1 MSDFF
6 PGFEPTRTSPSQGIT
21 GAVQDA
27 LVSIYKGEG
36 LVPPSQESI
45 SVTSAKTAVDGN
57 NKEGVNQLLPKY
69 SNQAKQVGGDHY
81 KQTTLQ
87 PWDVIS
93 AWSLDPWLANVVKY
107 VQRHQRKNG
116 REDLL
121 KAVHYLEYVIENY
134 DLVKSKYYKE

>member
-6 PGFEPTRTSPSQGIT
+6 PGFEPTRTPQSQGII

-27 LVSIYKGEG
+27 LVSIYKEEG

-45 SVTSAKTAVDGN
+45 SVTSAKTVVAGN

-69 SNQAKQVGGDHY
+69 SNQAKQVGGNHY
-81 KQTTLQ
+81 KETTLQ

-116 REDLL
+116 KEDLE
-121 KAVHYLEYVIENY
+121 KAVHYLEYVIANY
-134 DLVKSKYYKE
+134 ETVIKKYYKE

>member
-6 PGFEPTRTSPSQGIT
+6 PGFEPTRTSQSHGII

-27 LVSIYKGEG
+27 LVSIYKEEG

-69 SNQAKQVGGDHY
+69 SNQAKQVGGNHY
-81 KQTTLQ
+81 KETTLQ

-116 REDLL
+116 KEDLE
-121 KAVHYLEYVIENY
+121 KAVHYLEYVIANY
-134 DLVKSKYYKE
+134 DTVIKKYYKE

>member
-6 PGFEPTRTSPSQGIT
+6 PGFEPTLTSQST
-21 GAVQDA
+21 KTTEAVHDA
-27 LVSIYKGEG
+27 LVSIYRGEG
-36 LVPPSQESI
+36 LVPHSLESI
-45 SVTSAKTAVDGN
+45 NVTSAKTVGAGN
-57 NKEGVNQLLPKY
+57 NNEGVNQLLPKY

-121 KAVHYLEYVIENY
+121 KAVHYLEYVIDNY

>member
-6 PGFEPTRTSPSQGIT
+6 PGFEPTLTSQLT
-21 GAVQDA
+21 KTTEAVPA
-27 LVSIYKGEG
+27 AVASIYKGVDA
-36 LVPPSQESI
+36 VPRSQESI
-45 SVTSAKTAVDGN
+45 NVTSAKTVVVGN

-134 DLVKSKYYKE
+134 DTVIKKYYKE

>member
-6 PGFEPTRTSPSQGIT
+6 PGFEPILTSVST
-21 GAVQDA
+21 KTTEAVHDA
-27 LVSIYKGEG
+27 LVSIYRDEG
-36 LVPPSQESI
+36 LVPHSQESTNAI
-45 SVTSAKTAVDGN
+45 NVKTAVDGN

-69 SNQAKQVGGDHY
+69 SNQAKQVGGNHY
-81 KQTTLQ
+81 KETTLQ

-116 REDLL
+116 KEDLE
-121 KAVHYLEYVIENY
+121 KAVHYLEYVIANY
-134 DLVKSKYYKE
+134 DTVIKKYYKE

>member
-6 PGFEPTRTSPSQGIT
+6 PGFEPTLTSVSTKPTQ
-21 GAVQDA
+21 AVHDA
-27 LVSIYKGEG
+27 LVSIYRDEG
-36 LVPPSQESI
+36 LVPLSQESTNAI
-45 SVTSAKTAVDGN
+45 NARTVVDGN
-57 NKEGVNQLLPKY
+57 NKEGVNQLLPRY

>member
-6 PGFEPTRTSPSQGIT
+6 PGFEPTLTSVST
-21 GAVQDA
+21 KTTEAVHDA
-27 LVSIYKGEG
+27 LVSIYRGEG
-36 LVPPSQESI
+36 LVPHSQESTNAI
-45 SVTSAKTAVDGN
+45 NAKTAVGGN

-116 REDLL
+116 REDLQ
-121 KAVHYLEYVIENY
+121 KAVLYLEYVIENY
-134 DLVKSKYYKE
+134 DTVIKKYYKE

>member
-6 PGFEPTRTSPSQGIT
+6 PGFEPTLTSQST
-21 GAVQDA
+21 KTTEAVHDA
-27 LVSIYKGEG
+27 LVSIYREEG
-36 LVPPSQESI
+36 LVPPLQESI
-45 SVTSAKTAVDGN
+45 NAINAKTVVDGN

-69 SNQAKQVGGDHY
+69 SNQAKQVGGNHY
-81 KQTTLQ
+81 KETTLQ

-116 REDLL
+116 KEDLE
-121 KAVHYLEYVIENY
+121 KAVHYLEYVIANY
-134 DLVKSKYYKE
+134 DTVIKKYYKE

>member
-6 PGFEPTRTSPSQGIT
+6 PGFEPTRTSQSQGII

-27 LVSIYKGEG
+27 LVSIYKEEG

-45 SVTSAKTAVDGN
+45 SVTSAKTVVDGN

-69 SNQAKQVGGDHY
+69 SNQAKQVGGNHY
-81 KQTTLQ
+81 KETTLQ

>member
-6 PGFEPTRTSPSQGIT
+6 PGFEPTRTSQSQGII

-27 LVSIYKGEG
+27 LVSIYKEEG
-36 LVPPSQESI
+36 LVPPLQESI

-57 NKEGVNQLLPKY
+57 NKEGANQLLPKY

>member
-1 MSDFF
+1 M
-6 PGFEPTRTSPSQGIT
+6 
-21 GAVQDA
+21 
-27 LVSIYKGEG
+27 
-36 LVPPSQESI
+36 
-45 SVTSAKTAVDGN
+45 
-57 NKEGVNQLLPKY
+57 LPKY

-81 KQTTLQ
+81 KQTALQ

>member
-6 PGFEPTRTSPSQGIT
+6 PGFEPTLTSQST
-21 GAVQDA
+21 KTTEAVHDA
-27 LVSIYKGEG
+27 LVSIYREEG
-36 LVPPSQESI
+36 LVPHSQESTNAI
-45 SVTSAKTAVDGN
+45 NAKTAVGGN

-69 SNQAKQVGGDHY
+69 SNQAKQVGGNHY
-81 KQTTLQ
+81 KETTLQ

-116 REDLL
+116 KEDLE
-121 KAVHYLEYVIENY
+121 KAVHYLEYVIANY
-134 DLVKSKYYKE
+134 ETVIKKYYKE

>member
-6 PGFEPTRTSPSQGIT
+6 PGFEPTLTSVST
-21 GAVQDA
+21 KTTEAVHDV

-36 LVPPSQESI
+36 LVPHSQESI

>member
-6 PGFEPTRTSPSQGIT
+6 PGFEPTRTSQSQGIT

-27 LVSIYKGEG
+27 LVSIYKEEG
-36 LVPPSQESI
+36 LVRPSQESI
-45 SVTSAKTAVDGN
+45 SVTSAKTVVAGN

-69 SNQAKQVGGDHY
+69 SNQAKQVGGNHY
-81 KQTTLQ
+81 KETTLQ

-116 REDLL
+116 KEDLE
-121 KAVHYLEYVIENY
+121 KAVHYLEYVIANY
-134 DLVKSKYYKE
+134 ETVIKKYYKE

>member
-6 PGFEPTRTSPSQGIT
+6 PGFEPTLTSQST
-21 GAVQDA
+21 KTTEAVPA
-27 LVSIYKGEG
+27 VVASIYKGVDA
-36 LVPPSQESI
+36 VPRSLESI
-45 SVTSAKTAVDGN
+45 NVTSAKTVGAGN

>member
-6 PGFEPTRTSPSQGIT
+6 PGFEPTRTSQSQGII

-27 LVSIYKGEG
+27 LVSIYKEEG
-36 LVPPSQESI
+36 LVPPLPESI
-45 SVTSAKTAVDGN
+45 SVTSAKTVVDGN

-69 SNQAKQVGGDHY
+69 SNQAKQVGGNHY
-81 KQTTLQ
+81 KETTLQ

-116 REDLL
+116 KEDLE
-121 KAVHYLEYVIENY
+121 KAVHYLEYVIANY
-134 DLVKSKYYKE
+134 DTVIKKYYKE

>member
-6 PGFEPTRTSPSQGIT
+6 PGFEPTRTSPSQVIT

-36 LVPPSQESI
+36 LVPHSQESI
-45 SVTSAKTAVDGN
+45 SVTSARTAVDGN

>member
-6 PGFEPTRTSPSQGIT
+6 PGFEPTRTSQSQGII

-27 LVSIYKGEG
+27 LVSIYKEEG
-36 LVPPSQESI
+36 LVHPSQESI
-45 SVTSAKTAVDGN
+45 SVTSAKTVVDGN

>member
-6 PGFEPTRTSPSQGIT
+6 PGFEPTRTPQSQGII

-27 LVSIYKGEG
+27 LVSIYKEEG

-45 SVTSAKTAVDGN
+45 SVTSAKTVVAGN

-69 SNQAKQVGGDHY
+69 SSQAKQVGGNHY
-81 KQTTLQ
+81 KETTLQ

-116 REDLL
+116 KEDLE
-121 KAVHYLEYVIENY
+121 KAVHYLEYVIANY
-134 DLVKSKYYKE
+134 ETVIKKYYKE

>member
-69 SNQAKQVGGDHY
+69 SNQAKQVGGNHY
-81 KQTTLQ
+81 KETTLQ

-116 REDLL
+116 KEDLE
-121 KAVHYLEYVIENY
+121 KAVHYLEYVIANY
-134 DLVKSKYYKE
+134 DTVIKKYYKE

>member
-6 PGFEPTRTSPSQGIT
+6 PGFEPTRTSQSQGII

-27 LVSIYKGEG
+27 LVSIYKEEG

-45 SVTSAKTAVDGN
+45 SVTSAKTVVDGN

-69 SNQAKQVGGDHY
+69 SNQAKQVGGNHY
-81 KQTTLQ
+81 KETTLQ

-116 REDLL
+116 KEDLE
-121 KAVHYLEYVIENY
+121 KAVHYLEYVIANY
-134 DLVKSKYYKE
+134 DTVIKKYYKE

>member
-6 PGFEPTRTSPSQGIT
+6 PGFEPTLTSQST
-21 GAVQDA
+21 KTTEAVHDA
-27 LVSIYKGEG
+27 LVSIYRGEG
-36 LVPPSQESI
+36 LVPHSQESTNAI
-45 SVTSAKTAVDGN
+45 NAKTAVGGN

-116 REDLL
+116 KEDLE
-121 KAVHYLEYVIENY
+121 KAVHYLEYVIANY
-134 DLVKSKYYKE
+134 DTVIKKYYKE

>member
-6 PGFEPTRTSPSQGIT
+6 PGFEPILTSVST
-21 GAVQDA
+21 KTTEAVQDV
-27 LVSIYKGEG
+27 LVSIYRDEG
-36 LVPPSQESI
+36 LVPPLQESTNAI
-45 SVTSAKTAVDGN
+45 NAKTAVDGN
-57 NKEGVNQLLPKY
+57 NKEGANQLLPKY

>member
-6 PGFEPTRTSPSQGIT
+6 PGFEPTLTSQST
-21 GAVQDA
+21 KTTEAVHDA
-27 LVSIYKGEG
+27 LVSIYRGEG
-36 LVPPSQESI
+36 LVPHSQESTNAI
-45 SVTSAKTAVDGN
+45 NAKTAVDGN

-116 REDLL
+116 KEDLE
-121 KAVHYLEYVIENY
+121 KAVHYLEYVIANY
-134 DLVKSKYYKE
+134 DTVIKKYYKE

>member
-6 PGFEPTRTSPSQGIT
+6 PGFEPTLTSQST
-21 GAVQDA
+21 KTTEAVPA
-27 LVSIYKGEG
+27 AVASIYKGVDA
-36 LVPPSQESI
+36 VPRSQENTN
-45 SVTSAKTAVDGN
+45 VTSVKTVVVGN

-134 DLVKSKYYKE
+134 DTVIKKYYKE

>member
-6 PGFEPTRTSPSQGIT
+6 PGFEPILTSVST
-21 GAVQDA
+21 KTTEAVHDA
-27 LVSIYKGEG
+27 LVSIYRDEG
-36 LVPPSQESI
+36 LVPLSQESTNAI
-45 SVTSAKTAVDGN
+45 NVKTAVDGN

>member
-6 PGFEPTRTSPSQGIT
+6 PGFEPTLTSQST
-21 GAVQDA
+21 KTTEAVPA
-27 LVSIYKGEG
+27 AVASIYKGVDAVSRS
-36 LVPPSQESI
+36 LESTNAI
-45 SVTSAKTAVDGN
+45 NAKTVVVGN

-134 DLVKSKYYKE
+134 DLVKSKYYE

>member
-6 PGFEPTRTSPSQGIT
+6 PGFEPTLTSVST
-21 GAVQDA
+21 KTTEAVHDA
-27 LVSIYKGEG
+27 LVSIYRDEG
-36 LVPPSQESI
+36 LVPLSQESTNAI
-45 SVTSAKTAVDGN
+45 NAKTAVDGN

-93 AWSLDPWLANVVKY
+93 AWSLDPW
-107 VQRHQRKNG
+107 
-116 REDLL
+116 
-121 KAVHYLEYVIENY
+121 
-134 DLVKSKYYKE
+134 

>member
-6 PGFEPTRTSPSQGIT
+6 PGFEPIITSVST
-21 GAVQDA
+21 KTTEAVQDV
-27 LVSIYKGEG
+27 LVSIYRDEG
-36 LVPPSQESI
+36 LVPHSQESI
-45 SVTSAKTAVDGN
+45 SVTSAKTVVDGN

-87 PWDVIS
+87 PWGVIS

-134 DLVKSKYYKE
+134 DLVKSIYYKE

>member
-6 PGFEPTRTSPSQGIT
+6 PGFEPILTSVST
-21 GAVQDA
+21 KTTEAVHDA
-27 LVSIYKGEG
+27 LVSIYRGEG
-36 LVPPSQESI
+36 LVPPSQESTNAI
-45 SVTSAKTAVDGN
+45 NAKTAVGGN
-57 NKEGVNQLLPKY
+57 NNEGVNQLLPKY

>member
-6 PGFEPTRTSPSQGIT
+6 PGFEPILTSAST
-21 GAVQDA
+21 KTTEAVQDV
-27 LVSIYKGEG
+27 LVSIYRDEG
-36 LVPPSQESI
+36 LVPPLQESTNAI
-45 SVTSAKTAVDGN
+45 NVKTVVDGN

>member
-6 PGFEPTRTSPSQGIT
+6 PGFEPTRTSQSQGII

-27 LVSIYKGEG
+27 LVSIYKEEG

-45 SVTSAKTAVDGN
+45 SVTSAKTVVAGN

-69 SNQAKQVGGDHY
+69 SNQAKQVGGNHY
-81 KQTTLQ
+81 KETTLQ

-116 REDLL
+116 KEDLE
-121 KAVHYLEYVIENY
+121 KAVHYLEYVIANY
-134 DLVKSKYYKE
+134 DTVIKKYYKE

>member
-6 PGFEPTRTSPSQGIT
+6 PGFEPTLTSPSQVTT
-21 GAVQDA
+21 GAVHDA
-27 LVSIYKGEG
+27 LVLIYKGEG
-36 LVPPSQESI
+36 LVPPLQESTNAI
-45 SVTSAKTAVDGN
+45 NAKTVVDGN
-57 NKEGVNQLLPKY
+57 NNEGVNQLLPKY

-116 REDLL
+116 REDLQ

>member
-6 PGFEPTRTSPSQGIT
+6 PGFEPTLTSQSTKIT
-21 GAVQDA
+21 RAAHDV
-27 LVSIYKGEG
+27 LVSIYRDEG
-36 LVPPSQESI
+36 LAPPSLENI
-45 SVTSAKTAVDGN
+45 NVTSAKIVVDGN

>member
-6 PGFEPTRTSPSQGIT
+6 PGFEPTLTSVST
-21 GAVQDA
+21 KTTEAVHDA
-27 LVSIYKGEG
+27 LVSIYRDEG
-36 LVPPSQESI
+36 LVPLSQESTNAI
-45 SVTSAKTAVDGN
+45 NARTVVDGN
-57 NKEGVNQLLPKY
+57 NKEGANQLLPKY

-121 KAVHYLEYVIENY
+121 SSTLSGVC
-134 DLVKSKYYKE
+134 D

>member
-69 SNQAKQVGGDHY
+69 SNQAKQVGGNHY
-81 KQTTLQ
+81 KETTLQ

-116 REDLL
+116 REDLE

-134 DLVKSKYYKE
+134 DLVKSKYYE